1 MKLFKALF
9 SVAVTLL
16 LIWALQ
22 TKFGDVPP
30 IAAFLN
36 PATGFW
42 QNAES
47 KHILPEENLQLDGL
61 QGKVT
66 IRYDE
71 HMIPHIFAGND
82 HDLYYVQGYITAR
95 DRLWQ
100 MDIQTR
106 SAAGRLAEIA
116 GPKALNIDRYHRR
129 MGMTYGAE
137 NTLKGMMKDPV
148 SKMVIEAY
156 TDGVNNYVH
165 HLRKRDY
172 PIEFKLLDYAPE
184 EWKPINCAYL
194 LKLMSETLAGGS
206 DQFAMTN
213 NLKHFGAKDI
223 NDLFPDYPFHEDPI
237 IPVGTKWGFKPLPV
251 PKPSADFIA
260 QMTDNIKP
268 KERVPGIG
276 SNNWVI
282 AGSKSASGYPI
293 LANDPHLNLTFPSIW
308 YQLQMS
314 SPTVNVYGVS
324 LPGAP
329 CVVIG
334 YNQKIS
340 WGVTNV
346 DAGVLDWYQVH
357 FKDNSKNEYWYNNQW
372 NKVKKR
378 IEVINIRGQ
387 KPLYDTVIY
396 THHGPVVYDNVSQKP
411 KDRQNI
417 PIGDALRWV
426 AHDESDEFM
435 TFYLLN
441 RGKNYDDYRKALTYY
456 TAPAQNFI
464 FASSDK
470 DIAITPNGK
479 IPLKFKDQGKFIM
492 DGSDPANDWHGW
504 IPYDQNPT
512 VKNPPRG
519 FVSSANQSSTDQT
532 YPYYINWRFELY
544 DRGKRINDRLKA
556 MQNATVDSMQL
567 MQMDNYS
574 MRAQD
579 VLSTL
584 IKYLDAS
591 KLRKK
596 QLDALQIIKKWDKHF
611 DASSEGASIFNVWWL
626 QFYSMT
632 WDDEFTDK
640 NMLLNYPSFDRTEK
654 LLLTEPNSKWFDD
667 INTPAKETC
676 GDIVIRS
683 FTAAVDELLRKYG
696 QPGEK
701 WQWGNVKDS
710 HINHLANLPG
720 FGTGHFSAGG
730 TGAVINA
737 LKGGN
742 GPSWRMVVQMGPQ
755 VKGYGVF
762 PGGESGNPG
771 SYFYEDMFN
780 TWKDGKLNEL
790 LFLDSESEKSERIK
804 STLSLTPTPLR

>member
-9 SVAVTLL
+9 SITATLL

-22 TKFGDVPP
+22 TKFGDIPP
-30 IAAFLN
+30 IGEFLN
-36 PATGFW
+36 PVSGFW

-47 KHILPEENLQLDGL
+47 KNTRCEEDLKLDGL
-61 QGKVT
+61 QGRVT
-66 IRYDE
+66 IKYDE
-71 HMIPHIFAGND
+71 HRIPHIFAQND
-82 HDLYYVQGYITAR
+82 HDLYFAQGYLTAH

-106 SAAGRLAEIA
+106 SAAGRLSEIV
-116 GPKALNIDRYHRR
+116 GPKALDIDRYHRR

-137 NTLKGMMKDPV
+137 NTLRGMMRNPV

-156 TDGVNNYVH
+156 TQGVNCYIH
-165 HLRKRDY
+165 HLSKNNY
-172 PIEFKLLDYAPE
+172 PIEFKLLGYAPE

-206 DQFAMTN
+206 DQFAMSN
-213 NLKHFGAKDI
+213 DLKRFGAKDV

-237 IPVGTKWGFKPLPV
+237 IPAGTQWNFKPLPI
-251 PKPSADFIA
+251 PKPSRDFIA
-260 QMTDNIKP
+260 TMSDTIKP
-268 KERVPGIG
+268 KQRIPGIG

-346 DAGVLDWYQVH
+346 DAAVLDWYQVK

-372 NKVKKR
+372 NKTTKR
-378 IEVINIRGQ
+378 IEIINIKGQ
-387 KPLYDTVIY
+387 KPLRDTIIY
-396 THHGPVVYDNVSQKP
+396 THHGPVVYDKASQKP
-411 KDRQNI
+411 KDDRQNI
-417 PIGDALRWV
+417 PVGDALRWI

-479 IPLKFKDQGKFIM
+479 MPLKFKEQGKFIM
-492 DGSDPANDWHGW
+492 DGSDPANDWQGW

-544 DRGKRINDRLKA
+544 DRGKRINDRLKV
-556 MQNATVDSMQL
+556 MQNATIDSMRL

-579 VLSTL
+579 VLPAL
-584 IKYLDAS
+584 IKYVDTS
-591 KLRKK
+591 KLHQN
-596 QLDALQIIKKWDKHF
+596 QLGAFRIIKEWDRHF
-611 DASSEGASIFNVWWL
+611 AANSIGASIFNAWWL
-626 QFYSMT
+626 TFYGMT
-632 WDDEFTDK
+632 WDDEFGDK
-640 NMLLNYPSFDRTEK
+640 HIVLNYPSFDRTEK
-654 LLLTEPNSKWFDD
+654 LLLTDPNAKWFD
-667 INTPAKETC
+667 NTTTPSKETC
-676 GDIVIRS
+676 TDIVMQS
-683 FTAAVDELLRKYG
+683 FTAAVNELFKKYG
-696 QPGEK
+696 SPGKK
-701 WQWGNVKDS
+701 WEWGNVKDT

-720 FGTGHFSAGG
+720 FGTGQFFAGG
-730 TGAVINA
+730 TGSVINA
-737 LKGGN
+737 LRGGN

-780 TWKDGKLNEL
+780 TWRDGQLNEL
-790 LFLDSESEKSERIK
+790 LFLQSPTEKSNRIK
-804 STLSLTPTPLR
+804 STLTLSNK

>member
-9 SVAVTLL
+9 SVAVTLV

-30 IAAFLN
+30 IGDFLN
-36 PATGFW
+36 PVSGFW

-47 KHILPEENLQLDGL
+47 KNLKPDEDLHLEGL

-66 IRYDE
+66 IRFDD
-71 HMIPHIFAGND
+71 HRIPHIFAEND
-82 HDLYYVQGYITAR
+82 HDLYYAQGYLTAR

-106 SAAGRLAEIA
+106 SAAGRLSEIV
-116 GPKALNIDRYHRR
+116 GPKALDLDRYHRR

-137 NTLKGMMKDPV
+137 NTLKGMMNDPV
-148 SKMVIEAY
+148 MKTVIEAY
-156 TDGVNNYVH
+156 TEGVNSYIH
-165 HLRKRDY
+165 HLSKRAY
-172 PIEFKLLDYAPE
+172 PIEFKLLGYTPE

-213 NLKHFGAKDI
+213 DLKRFGVKDV

-237 IPVGTKWGFKPLPV
+237 IPVGTQWNFKPLPI
-251 PKPSADFIA
+251 PKPSEDFVA
-260 QMTDNIKP
+260 MMTDTIKP
-268 KERVPGIG
+268 RERVPGIG

-329 CVVIG
+329 CIVIG

-346 DAGVLDWYQVH
+346 DADVLDWYQVK
-357 FKDNSKNEYWYNNQW
+357 FKDNSKNEYWYNNKW
-372 NKVKKR
+372 NKTSKR

-387 KPLYDTVIY
+387 HPIYDTVIY

-411 KDRQNI
+411 KEGHGNI
-417 PIGDALRWV
+417 PVGDALRWI

-441 RGKNYDDYRKALTYY
+441 RGKNYDDYRKALTYF

-464 FASSDK
+464 FASNDK

-479 IPLKFKDQGKFIM
+479 IPLKYKDQGKFIM
-492 DGSDPANDWHGW
+492 DGSNPVNDWHGW

-544 DRGKRINDRLKA
+544 DRGKRINDKLTV
-556 MQNATVDSMQL
+556 MQNATIDSMRL

-574 MRAQD
+574 MRAHD
-579 VLSTL
+579 VLPALLQYIDT
-584 IKYLDAS
+584 S
-591 KLRKK
+591 KLHPD
-596 QLDALQIIKKWDKHF
+596 QLKVFQIVKKWDKRF
-611 DASSEGASIFNVWWL
+611 AANSMGASIFNAWWL
-626 QFYSMT
+626 KLNDIL
-632 WDDEFTDK
+632 WDEFKDEK
-640 NMLLNYPSFDRTEK
+640 VLLNVPSFDRTEK
-654 LLLTEPNSKWFDD
+654 LLLTEPNSKWFD
-667 INTPAKETC
+667 IKSTPVKETC
-676 GDIVIRS
+676 ADIVNQA
-683 FTAAVDELLRKYG
+683 FTSSTDDLLKNLG

-701 WQWGNVKDS
+701 WQWGNVKDT

-720 FGTGHFSAGG
+720 FGTGQFYAGG
-730 TGAVINA
+730 TGSVINA
-737 LKGGN
+737 LRGGN

-771 SYFYEDMFN
+771 SFFYEDMFT
-780 TWKDGKLNEL
+780 TWRDGKLNEL
-790 LFLDSESEKSERIK
+790 LFLQSADEKSDRIK
-804 STLSLTPTPLR
+804 STLTLNK